1 MGTCN
6 YCYQCCR
13 KSKQQG
19 EEISSVALMG
29 RDENNNNRPRIWVH
43 KLYILVFMGRQA
55 RSSKKDKSLPK
66 EWVFKQGNL
75 QRMHHLY
82 VCTYLSVQ

>member
-19 EEISSVALMG
+19 KELSSVALMG
-29 RDENNNNRPRIWVH
+29 RDENNNRPRVSAH
-43 KLYILVFMGRQA
+43 KLYILVFKGRQA

-66 EWVFKQGNL
+66 AWVLKQGNL
-75 QRMHHLY
+75 QRMHQLH
-82 VCTYLSVQ
+82 VCTYLSIQ